1 MQKQNNVSSLL
12 TSIDELFT
20 TQEERDDAQ
29 LEKIRMI
36 PLDELRP
43 FQDHPFKVQNGEE
56 MDRIIES
63 VRTVGVLSPGL
74 ARPLP
79 EGGYELISGH
89 RRMAACRA
97 AGLSEMPVVVR
108 EMTDDEAVIAMVDSN
123 LQREHLLPSE
133 KAFAYKMK
141 MEALKNQGK
150 RTDLTS
156 YQLGTKF
163 DAASEVG
170 KNGDDSRIQVF
181 RYIRLTNLIPEILKM
196 VDEERIALTPA
207 VELSYLDHPAQATL
221 YRIMERDEA
230 TPSVNQAKQL
240 RQLSR
245 EEKLTDEAIGKLIS
259 EPKANQKEYVRVPCE
274 QLRRFFPRGATPMQ
288 MQETLLRAIEYY
300 RQHSRASTDREA
312 R

>member
-1 MQKQNNVSSLL
+1 MQKQNSVSSLL
-12 TSIDELFT
+12 TSLDELFT

-29 LEKIRMI
+29 LEKIRMV

-43 FQDHPFKVQNGEE
+43 FRDHPFKVHNDEE

-97 AGLSEMPVVVR
+97 AGLTEMPVVVR
-108 EMTDDEAVIAMVDSN
+108 EMTDDEAVVAMVDSN

-141 MEALKNQGK
+141 YEALKHQGTSRQVGTK
-150 RTDLTS
+150 LRTDEELAGEGS
-156 YQLGTKF
+156 
-163 DAASEVG
+163 
-170 KNGDDSRIQVF
+170 DSARQIQ

-207 VELSYLDHPAQATL
+207 VELSYLERPEQAAL
-221 YRIMERDEA
+221 YRIMERDDV

-245 EEKLTDEAIGKLIS
+245 EEKLTDEVIGKLIS

-288 MQETLLRAIEYY
+288 MQETLLRAMEYY

>member
-12 TSIDELFT
+12 TSLDELFT

-29 LEKIRMI
+29 LEKISVI

-43 FQDHPFKVQNGEE
+43 FRDHPFKVQSSEE

-97 AGLSEMPVVVR
+97 AGLTEMPVVVR
-108 EMTDDEAVIAMVDSN
+108 EMTDDEAVIAMVDAN

-141 MEALKNQGK
+141 MEALKSQGK

-207 VELSYLDHPAQATL
+207 VELSYLEHSEQAAL
-221 YRIMERDEA
+221 YRIMEQDEA
-230 TPSVNQAKQL
+230 TPSVYQAKEL
-240 RQLSR
+240 RRLSR
-245 EEKLTDEAIGKLIS
+245 EEKLVDDAIEKIIS

-274 QLRRFFPRGATPMQ
+274 QLRRYFPRGATPMQ
-288 MQETLLRAIEYY
+288 MQETLLRAMEFY
-300 RQHSRASTDREA
+300 RQHSRAGTDREA

>member
-1 MQKQNNVSSLL
+1 MQKQNNVSSML
-12 TSIDELFT
+12 TSLDALFT
-20 TQEERDDAQ
+20 TQEERDEAQ
-29 LEKIRMI
+29 LEKIRVI
-36 PLDELRP
+36 PLEELRP
-43 FQDHPFKVQNGEE
+43 FKDHPFKIQNNEE

-63 VRTVGVLSPGL
+63 VRAVGVLSPGL

-79 EGGYELISGH
+79 EGGYELVSGH

-97 AGLSEMPVVVR
+97 AGLTEMPVVVR
-108 EMTDDEAVIAMVDSN
+108 EMTDDEAVVAMVDSN

-141 MEALKNQGK
+141 MEALTHQGQI
-150 RTDLTS
+150 S
-156 YQLGTKF
+156 GQ
-163 DAASEVG
+163 VG
-170 KNGDDSRIQVF
+170 QKWSRDEISDSDSGRQVQ

-207 VELSYLDHPAQATL
+207 VELSYLERPEQTAL
-221 YRIMERDEA
+221 YRIMERDDV
-230 TPSVNQAKQL
+230 TPSVYQAKQL

-245 EEKLTDEAIGKLIS
+245 EEKLTDDAIGKLIS

-288 MQETLLRAIEYY
+288 MQETLLRAMEYY
-300 RQHSRASTDREA
+300 RQHSRGSTDREA